1 VKKKN
6 YRNGDDL
13 FYGFISLCRMVA
25 TPFIECSVGIGNI
38 PTTILANITITPSA
52 QIIKVNRLLP

>member
-1 VKKKN
+1 VKKKIIRTEII
-6 YRNGDDL
+6 YSTILSAFAGA
-13 FYGFISLCRMVA
+13 VA

-38 PTTILANITITPSA
+38 PPIILANITNTPSA